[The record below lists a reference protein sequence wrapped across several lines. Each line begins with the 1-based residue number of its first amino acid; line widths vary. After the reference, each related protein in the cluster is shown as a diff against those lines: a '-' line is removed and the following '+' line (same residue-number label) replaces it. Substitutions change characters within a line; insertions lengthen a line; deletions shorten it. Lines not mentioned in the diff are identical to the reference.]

1 MLSIIYPHRNRN
13 IKRIERSLRSL
24 QEQSTQDFE
33 VYFVDY
39 GSDKKLALEIEGLL
53 KGYSFVNYVHYPT
66 YHQPWNKCRALN
78 SVIKHLET
86 DFCFVADIDMIFH
99 QDFVKTA
106 SSLQEQK
113 TAVYFQVGFLNALE
127 TKKDKSFQEYEI
139 DFRSTNEATGLTMF
153 PVKALQ
159 SIKGFDEFYH
169 FWGAEDTDAHVR
181 LKNAGFEVDFYDK
194 KILMLH
200 QWHSSYRSKES
211 KKLTKELRLSNAVKL
226 NHQHLKYTVL
236 SNATLVNE
244 TGWGNPLT
252 RESYEEL
259 IGYTSEEKILSTKKE
274 IIDHFLF
281 HDLAMINHEIRSFII
296 KPHTKP
302 KSIKDYLKKMLG
314 KSQAH
319 FYSLKEVND
328 LILMQIVTT
337 YRNYDYTLEADIT
350 RNEIGLKIRKSK
362 LHA

>member
-181 LKNAGFEVDFYDK
+181 LKNAGFKVDFYDN

-200 QWHSSYRSKES
+200 QWHPSYRSKES
-211 KKLTKELRLSNAVKL
+211 KALTKELRLSNAVKL
-226 NHQHLKYTVL
+226 NHRHLKCTVL
-236 SNATLVNE
+236 SKATVINE

-252 RESYEEL
+252 KQSYQELCDYEEIFEVL
-259 IGYTSEEKILSTKKE
+259 ASKKE
-274 IIDHFLF
+274 EVDHFLF
-281 HDLAMINHEIRSFII
+281 NEL
-296 KPHTKP
+296 P
-302 KSIKDYLKKMLG
+302 KVDRTIVSIVFKASAECNTFKYYFKKLMG
-314 KSQAH
+314 KTVPR
-319 FYSLKEVND
+319 FYTLKEVND
-328 LILMQIVTT
+328 MLLMHIVTL
-337 YRNYDYTLEADIT
+337 YRDFEYILNIDVELNKIY
-350 RNEIGLKIRKSK
+350 LKIRKPK
-362 LHA
+362 